1 MSAPAGVETVA
12 TVLKR
17 PRASFAGS
25 SETAY
30 LCDTAPAMEMVGM
43 RRLPVMMWVS
53 HLSTM
58 MDPSRGDIHLHGLDA
73 QAISGLPGLLEEP
86 AVIMD
91 TSWTAT
97 RTDVVVM
104 LLDAVDSHGNPLVA
118 AIRPDAKIP
127 TRRYGPCIPSN
138 TLLSAYG
145 RLDIDD
151 YLRFMRRN
159 RKILFIDG
167 NRLESLARKCPRN
180 ISAPLA
186 GLKRDRMLQ
195 PSSVVRATDAI
206 GSGDGIVEWQDG
218 RTCIADDLVRGR
230 SFYAPEVGRYLLS
243 PMAGRN
249 EVYMVDA
256 PLDRLESAAADLAR
270 RGMPDVSAD
279 DVIGGAADCAPVGT
293 TVGIL
298 DPKCRIEFSSAVRE
312 FSHERWL
319 PASVSASSL
328 SRASR
333 FLLARPGERDREEG
347 LAGLE
352 RRAREAFAAGLK
364 CDIGSRAR
372 IRVARDER

>member
-167 NRLESLARKCPRN
+167 TRLESLARKCPRN

-230 SFYAPEVGRYLLS
+230 SFYAPEIGRYLLS

-279 DVIGGAADCAPVGT
+279 DLIGGAADCAPVGT

-328 SRASR
+328 ARASR
-333 FLLARPGERDREEG
+333 FLLERPGERDREEG

-352 RRAREAFAAGLK
+352 RRVREASAAGLK

>member
-73 QAISGLPGLLEEP
+73 KAISGLPGLLEEP

-167 NRLESLARKCPRN
+167 TRLESLARKCPRN

-230 SFYAPEVGRYLLS
+230 SFYAPEIGRYLLS

-256 PLDRLESAAADLAR
+256 PLDRLEYAAADLAR

-328 SRASR
+328 ARASR
-333 FLLARPGERDREEG
+333 FLLERPGERDREEG

-352 RRAREAFAAGLK
+352 RRVREASAAGLK